1 MIHCDDI
8 DPAMRYESLYRYA
21 FDCKRFGD
29 PWENADQSNYG
40 VFMKDDL
47 SEAKVSLYRILHKL
61 IFDNFKYLPESNK
74 LIEIE
79 KEINKITTQWDAV
92 KIIDNAIQVIEEWRY
107 KKI

>member
-21 FDCKRFGD
+21 FDCGRLSD
-29 PWENADQSNYG
+29 PWEDADQSNYG
-40 VFMKDDL
+40 IFMKDDL
-47 SEAKVSLYRILHKL
+47 SEAKTSLYRILHKL
-61 IFDNFKYLPESNK
+61 IFDNFKGCPESNK

-79 KEINKITTQWDAV
+79 KEINKITRQLDAI
-92 KIIDNAIQVIEEWRY
+92 KIIDDAIQIIEEWRY